1 VAENI
6 RGRWWRSNAFD
17 GRGDGQ
23 RQGDGKATAAKM
35 DLNDGRWAAG
45 RDSGRRRLI
54 AMMDDSEAAVVE
66 N

>member
-6 RGRWWRSNAFD
+6 RGRRWRSNAFN
-17 GRGDGQ
+17 GSGDGQ
-23 RQGDGKATAAKM
+23 RQGDGEATAAKM

-45 RDSGRRRLI
+45 RDSGWRRLM
-54 AMMDDSEAAVVE
+54 ATMDDSEAAVVE